1 MSPASACLC
10 VLCGLPAA
18 GKSSLAHELRGHA
31 HRLGWMTL
39 LVTYDELI
47 PARDWQETEW
57 KQHRKTVLMCLE
69 KFLQQTHTLSAQ
81 THTLSAQ
88 THTLSAQTHT
98 LSAQTHT
105 LSAQTHTLS
114 AQTHTLSAQTHT
126 LSAQTHTLSAQTHT
140 LSAQTHTLSAQ
151 THTLSESADGVWLR
165 FQQML
170 QQQSV
175 SHTHTL
181 TQQSVSHTHT
191 HSQPLVLLLDD
202 NFYYQS
208 MRFQIHQLAR
218 KYGVGFCQ
226 VFLHCPLQVCVQRNR
241 QRPQRVPEE
250 VLVQVCE
257 RMEPP
262 NESRNRWEQQ
272 SLTLDGSE
280 SIADRDLQKLM
291 DLLASALENP
301 LRPVQDE
308 SQQKESDRRICAA
321 SALHQADRTC
331 RRLVS
336 HAVASAR
343 EAQASPDV
351 LKALAKELNK
361 MKTRFLQ
368 DLKNNVP
375 LFPEEK
381 LLVFER
387 RTRQTLSEHLRNIPD
402 SEHLRNTPEEHTP
415 EEHTPEEHTPEEHT
429 PEEHTPEERTPEEHT
444 PEERTPEERTPEE
457 RTPEER
463 TPEERTPEEHP

>member
-1 MSPASACLC
+1 
-10 VLCGLPAA
+10 
-18 GKSSLAHELRGHA
+18 
-31 HRLGWMTL
+31 
-39 LVTYDELI
+39 
-47 PARDWQETEW
+47 
-57 KQHRKTVLMCLE
+57 MCLE

-114 AQTHTLSAQTHT
+114 AQTHTLSDQTHTLSDQTHT

-140 LSAQTHTLSAQ
+140 LSDQTHTLSAQ
-151 THTLSESADGVWLR
+151 THTLSDQTLSDQTHTLSAQTHTHSESADCVWMR

-175 SHTHTL
+175 S
-181 TQQSVSHTHT
+181 HT

-241 QRPQRVPEE
+241 QRCQRVPEE

-280 SIADRDLQKLM
+280 IFANRDLQKLM

-308 SQQKESDRRICAA
+308 SQQKESDRLICAS
-321 SALHQADRTC
+321 SALHRADRTC

-343 EAQASPDV
+343 EALASPDV
-351 LKALAKELNK
+351 LKALAKELNE
-361 MKTRFLQ
+361 MKTRLLQ
-368 DLKNNVP
+368 DMKKDLP

-381 LLVFER
+381 LLAFER
-387 RTRQTLSEHLRNIPD
+387 RTHQTLSEHLRNTTD
-402 SEHLRNTPEEHTP
+402 SEHHEEHLRNIMRNTTDSEHHEEHLRNIMRNTTDSEHQ
-415 EEHTPEEHTPEEHT
+415 EEHHEEHH
-429 PEEHTPEERTPEEHT
+429 
-444 PEERTPEERTPEE
+444 
-457 RTPEER
+457 
-463 TPEERTPEEHP
+463 

>member
-1 MSPASACLC
+1 MPTARACLC

-18 GKSSLAHELRGHA
+18 GKSRLAHELRSHA
-31 HRLGWMTL
+31 HGLGWMTL

-69 KFLQQTHTLSAQ
+69 KFLQQTHILSSAQ
-81 THTLSAQ
+81 THTLSSTQ
-88 THTLSAQTHT
+88 THTLSNQTQTHT
-98 LSAQTHT
+98 LS
-105 LSAQTHTLS
+105 
-114 AQTHTLSAQTHT
+114 
-126 LSAQTHTLSAQTHT
+126 
-140 LSAQTHTLSAQ
+140 
-151 THTLSESADGVWLR
+151 THTLSESADGIWMR
-165 FQQML
+165 FQQMV
-170 QQQSV
+170 QQQR
-175 SHTHTL
+175 
-181 TQQSVSHTHT
+181 VSHTHT
-191 HSQPLVLLLDD
+191 HSQSLVLLLDD

-241 QRPQRVPEE
+241 QRSQRVPEE

-280 SIADRDLQKLM
+280 SIADQDLQKLM

-301 LRPVQDE
+301 LRPVQDVFLE
-308 SQQKESDRRICAA
+308 SQQKEADRRICAS
-321 SALHQADRTC
+321 SALHRADQTC

-351 LKALAKELNK
+351 LKALAKELNEL
-361 MKTRFLQ
+361 KTRFLQ
-368 DLKNNVP
+368 DLKKDLP
-375 LFPEEK
+375 PFPEEK
-381 LLVFER
+381 LLAFEH
-387 RTRQTLSEHLRNIPD
+387 RTRQTLSEHMK
-402 SEHLRNTPEEHTP
+402 NTRGTS
-415 EEHTPEEHTPEEHT
+415 
-429 PEEHTPEERTPEEHT
+429 
-444 PEERTPEERTPEE
+444 
-457 RTPEER
+457 
-463 TPEERTPEEHP
+463 

>member
-1 MSPASACLC
+1 MCACVLTRWPEARDQLNSPMSPARACLC

-18 GKSSLAHELRGHA
+18 GKSRLAHELRSHA
-31 HRLGWMTL
+31 HGLGWRTL

-69 KFLQQTHTLSAQ
+69 KFLQQTHTLSDHTLSDQTHTLSDQ

-88 THTLSAQTHT
+88 THTLSAK
-98 LSAQTHT
+98 
-105 LSAQTHTLS
+105 
-114 AQTHTLSAQTHT
+114 
-126 LSAQTHTLSAQTHT
+126 
-140 LSAQTHTLSAQ
+140 
-151 THTLSESADGVWLR
+151 THTLSESADGVWMR

-170 QQQSV
+170 Q
-175 SHTHTL
+175 
-181 TQQSVSHTHT
+181 QQSVSHTHT

-241 QRPQRVPEE
+241 QRSQRVPEE

-272 SLTLDGSE
+272 SVTLDGSE
-280 SIADRDLQKLM
+280 SLADRDLQTLV
-291 DLLASALENP
+291 DLLASALETP

-308 SQQKESDRRICAA
+308 SPQKEADRRICAS
-321 SALHQADRTC
+321 SALHRADRTC

-351 LKALAKELNK
+351 LKALAKELNE

-368 DLKNNVP
+368 DLKKDRP
-375 LFPEEK
+375 LFPEEE
-381 LLVFER
+381 LLAFER
-387 RTRQTLSEHLRNIPD
+387 RTRQTLSEHLR
-402 SEHLRNTPEEHTP
+402 HTP
-415 EEHTPEEHTPEEHT
+415 EELPLLVSPGLFRE
-429 PEEHTPEERTPEEHT
+429 
-444 PEERTPEERTPEE
+444 
-457 RTPEER
+457 
-463 TPEERTPEEHP
+463 